1 MHFREE
7 TGDCGSLFGGWSTS
21 IHIGLVT
28 RKELS
33 DSVYRVI
40 IGESWVISKPGKV
53 YVSFDCNNSFMKI
66 YKIAN
71 YFFGRG
77 TALQVTTS
85 LASCAIPVE
94 GIKTCIAPLVAEM

>member
-1 MHFREE
+1 MHFSEE

-85 LASCAIPVE
+85 LALVLYQLKGLKPV
-94 GIKTCIAPLVAEM
+94 